1 MIVTVT
7 PNPSVDHTLEIDTL
21 TRGDVLRA
29 RNVHAEPGGKGV
41 NVSRALRRNGAA
53 TTAVLPVGGAEGRQL
68 STLLEEHD
76 VACATVRIAAPVRS
90 NITVAERDGTT
101 TKLNAA
107 GPVLTEA
114 EVDELLTA
122 VGAELDGGPR
132 WLVAAGS
139 LPTGAPGDLYV
150 RLARI
155 AAARGV
161 PVALDSS
168 GAPLEVAALAGQ
180 IDLLKPNQEE
190 LAELLGRE
198 LCTIGEVT
206 EAAREVIGWGAEA
219 VLVTLGAHGAL
230 LVRAHHVWW
239 AAGQSVVPRS
249 TVGAGDCSLA
259 GYLFADD
266 PPAERLRRA
275 VAWGSAAVA
284 LPGTTVPGPDAID
297 LDAVRIVAE
306 PEPAQ
311 VVKEL

>member
-21 TRGDVLRA
+21 TRGEVLRA

-41 NVSRALRRNGAA
+41 NVSRALRRNGAQ
-53 TTAVLPVGGAEGRQL
+53 TTAVLPVGGAEGGQL
-68 STLLEEHD
+68 STLLEEQG

-90 NITVAERDGTT
+90 NITVAELDGTT
-101 TKLNAA
+101 TKLNAS
-107 GPVLTEA
+107 GPALTEA
-114 EVDELLTA
+114 EVQALLKA
-122 VGAELDGGPR
+122 VGAELGRAPR

-139 LPTGAPGDLYV
+139 LPAGAPGDLYV
-150 RLARI
+150 HLARI
-155 AAARGV
+155 AGEHGV
-161 PVALDSS
+161 PIALDSS
-168 GAPLEVAALAGQ
+168 GAPLEAAAHDGR

-206 EAAREVIGWGAEA
+206 EAAREVIGWGAETI
-219 VLVTLGAHGAL
+219 LVTLGAHGAL
-230 LVRAHHVWW
+230 LVRADHVWW
-239 AAGQSVVPRS
+239 AAGPPVVPRS

-284 LPGTTVPGPDAID
+284 LPGTTVPGPETID
-297 LDAVRIVAE
+297 LDAVRVVAE
-306 PEPAQ
+306 PEPAL